1 MAAAGSAVG
10 LGNVWKFPYLTGS
23 NGGAVFV
30 LVYLGAVLVLGLP
43 VMIAELVIGRHTE
56 RDPVGAFKTMFGKS
70 HLVLVGYMGVL
81 AGFLILSFYSVVG
94 GWTIGYMVEGIVG
107 ALNALQTPAAAQQ
120 VSNVGL
126 PTLHSASATI
136 FYLWLPVSI
145 SSWAG

>member
-1 MAAAGSAVG
+1 
-10 LGNVWKFPYLTGS
+10 
-23 NGGAVFV
+23 V

-120 VSNVGL
+120 VFQRWTADPAFSIGY
-126 PTLHSASATI
+126 H